1 MQKPTELQVETE
13 KFKVTAENFNSHF
26 SLIDKISRQ
35 KISGKD
41 LEDKY
46 NTINQLD
53 LIDTYRTFHPTT
65 AQYILF
71 SRAYSTFTKL
81 DR

>member
-1 MQKPTELQVETE
+1 M
-13 KFKVTAENFNSHF
+13 
-26 SLIDKISRQ
+26 SRQ
-35 KISGKD
+35 EISSKD

-46 NTINQLD
+46 NTIIQLD
-53 LIDTYRTFHPTT
+53 LIDTYRTFHATT
-65 AQYILF
+65 AEYILF